1 MDTYDI
7 MLITLSLG
15 IALLLSLT
23 AKGCALLINKKFNR
37 NIQSGDLHAF
47 VVPVIISIV
56 IYFVPKLM
64 VFLGIHHDSLI
75 LMYNKIANELPVLCQ
90 FRIFEITS

>member
-1 MDTYDI
+1 MDIYDI
-7 MLITLSLG
+7 TLITLSLG

-64 VFLGIHHDSLI
+64 VFLGIHQ
-75 LMYNKIANELPVLCQ
+75 P
-90 FRIFEITS
+90 